1 MNPTNKLAISLFVV
15 SASVFGLA
23 TKTLAGEGGAAGAV
37 AFTIESGMVTG
48 VAQAAAIGK
57 NDAAATAFNILSIS
71 GSRTNSAAALGSAG
85 AITISNLGNS
95 TSVQMVGT
103 ADPALHTA
111 QLNQFGSSVTINLG
125 TSSGDQLINF

>member
-1 MNPTNKLAISLFVV
+1 MNSTNKLAIFLFAVF
-15 SASVFGLA
+15 ASVFGLA
-23 TKTLAGEGGAAGAV
+23 TQTLAGEGGAAGAV

-57 NDAAATAFNILSIS
+57 NDAAATAFNVFSIT
-71 GSRTNSAAALGSAG
+71 GARTNSASALGSAG

-95 TSVQMVGT
+95 ANVQMVGT

-111 QLNQFGSSVTINLG
+111 QHNQFSSNVTINLG
-125 TSSGDQLINF
+125 TSSGNQLINF